1 MAETKSPGLVLSVL
15 QRRLLLLLI
24 VVIIV
29 AAVGLGFLVGRSL
42 TELDRQYLRALET
55 IRQAYEER
63 LNETQRALTDSRL
76 AYDVERQTLAALR
89 ADLALSH
96 RQSVALNEE
105 VTFYRSLMAP
115 DKVAKGLQI
124 AEFEVTTRADGTLVY
139 HLLLTQVASRRTWV
153 AGKVEIEVAGETDSA
168 DGTAVLPLTD
178 LAELE
183 QYPVPYRF
191 RYFQDLTGS
200 LRLPGNFE
208 PSEVR
213 VTVTPSRGKKIE
225 RAFAWQSG

>member
-1 MAETKSPGLVLSVL
+1 MANSGAPGLVLSVL
-15 QRRLLLLLI
+15 QRRLLLVLVLGLI
-24 VVIIV
+24 
-29 AAVGLGFLVGRSL
+29 AAATAGGFQVGRSL
-42 TELDRQYLRALET
+42 TELDRQYLQSLEI
-55 IRQAYEER
+55 IRTAYEER
-63 LNETQRALTDSRL
+63 LNDTQRALTDSRL
-76 AYDVERQTLAALR
+76 AYDVERQTLTTLR

-96 RQSVALNEE
+96 QQSVALNEE

-124 AEFEVTTRADGTLVY
+124 AEFEVTPGADGTLVY

-153 AGKVEIEVAGETDSA
+153 AGKVEILIAGETDSA
-168 DGTAVLPLTD
+168 EGTAVLPLTD
-178 LAELE
+178 LADLQ

-208 PSEVR
+208 PTEVR
-213 VTVTPSRGKKIE
+213 VTVIPKRGKKIE
-225 RAFAWQSG
+225 RSFAWQAG